1 MGIDSIWKVSENAM
15 QYTNSLKMKIA
26 VILGVVHMIFGLFI
40 RLLNNFKKKKYSEM
54 FTLTIPQIIFLLCTF
69 VYMDYLIVYKWLS
82 SYPNSASAP
91 SIISTM
97 IQVYVGIGSAGK
109 DITFYDGERSL

>member
-1 MGIDSIWKVSENAM
+1 MM
-15 QYTNSLKMKIA
+15 
-26 VILGVVHMIFGLFI
+26 FGLFI

-82 SYPNSASAP
+82 TYASPSAAP

-97 IQVYVGIGSAGK
+97 IQVYVGIGSSGK
-109 DITFYDGERSL
+109 DLTFYDEERRF